1 MRKFKAGG
9 SDKAAK
15 VGVNHRALCHFNGR
29 SASTEKKREPGGAL
43 LVGGTYRLGSY
54 FLRCDGIL
62 AKTAIK
68 MVLGQS
74 TPASFDSSIMTTA
87 FRTGPDP
94 DVDGS
99 RPFALAFKEARRVLI
114 GAFLFIG
121 RPNEV
126 LNIALFHWSKIPPNP
141 EVCP

>member
-1 MRKFKAGG
+1 MRKFKVGG
-9 SDKAAK
+9 PLPPK
-15 VGVNHRALCHFNGR
+15 
-29 SASTEKKREPGGAL
+29 KKREPGGAL
-43 LVGGTYRLGSY
+43 LIGGTYRLGSY
-54 FLRCDGIL
+54 FLLYGRIL

-74 TPASFDSSIMTTA
+74 TPASFDSYRSKIVFVSSIMATA